1 MTEPATYE
9 LTDRIATITIDDGK
23 VNAFSITMLQA
34 LHRALD
40 QAESDGAVVVLKGRD
55 GCFSAGFDLKVF
67 AGEPERVLEMLTLG
81 ATLAERLLSFP
92 TPVVVACTGHAIA
105 AGSFLPLAADA
116 RIGADGPFQIGL
128 SEVRIGMTV
137 PWFAIELARARLHPA
152 HYDRAVICAAMY
164 SPREAVTAGFLDEVV
179 AAENLHGAAMEAA
192 GTLAELDPGAHAAT
206 KLRARADVLAV
217 LRSAIETEL
226 VAENF
231 PAAGSQG

>member
-40 QAESDGAVVVLKGRD
+40 QAESDGAVVVLEGRD

-105 AGSFLPLAADA
+105 AGASW
-116 RIGADGPFQIGL
+116 
-128 SEVRIGMTV
+128 
-137 PWFAIELARARLHPA
+137 PWRRTPA
-152 HYDRAVICAAMY
+152 SGRTGH
-164 SPREAVTAGFLDEVV
+164 F
-179 AAENLHGAAMEAA
+179 
-192 GTLAELDPGAHAAT
+192 
-206 KLRARADVLAV
+206 
-217 LRSAIETEL
+217 RSAS
-226 VAENF
+226 ARS
-231 PAAGSQG
+231 GSA

>member
-9 LTDRIATITIDDGK
+9 LRGRIATITIDDGK

-40 QAESDGAVVVLKGRD
+40 QAESDGAVVVLEGRD

-137 PWFAIELARARLHPA
+137 PWFAISSLGRACTPPTTIAPSSAPPCTARGR
-152 HYDRAVICAAMY
+152 R
-164 SPREAVTAGFLDEVV
+164 
-179 AAENLHGAAMEAA
+179 
-192 GTLAELDPGAHAAT
+192 
-206 KLRARADVLAV
+206 
-217 LRSAIETEL
+217 
-226 VAENF
+226 
-231 PAAGSQG
+231 

>member
-1 MTEPATYE
+1 M
-9 LTDRIATITIDDGK
+9 
-23 VNAFSITMLQA
+23 
-34 LHRALD
+34 
-40 QAESDGAVVVLKGRD
+40 VLEGREK
-55 GCFSAGFDLKVF
+55 CFSAGFDLKVF

-81 ATLAERLLSFP
+81 ATLAERVLSFP

-105 AGSFLPLAADA
+105 AGSFLALAADA
-116 RIGADGPFQIGL
+116 RVGADGPFQIGL

-137 PWFAIELARARLHPA
+137 PWFAIELARGRLHPA

-164 SPREAVTAGFLDEVV
+164 SPQEALTAGFLDEVV
-179 AAENLHGAAMEAA
+179 AEDELHETAMSVA

-231 PAAGSQG
+231 PAAGAQA